1 MDLEIDTDPPSK
13 LEIQKAIK
21 SLKNKKAPMAQNY
34 RSINLSLL
42 FFSRDHFSRC
52 GSLNRNMRREVK
64 LVLNGS
70 VLRYTIITGHVFSN
84 LWSILLHNIK
94 AKNKITERFIDL

>member
-1 MDLEIDTDPPSK
+1 MLVGPPGNCP
-13 LEIQKAIK
+13 AYPCIK
-21 SLKNKKAPMAQNY
+21 MAQNY
-34 RSINLSLL
+34 RSINLSML

-70 VLRYTIITGHVFSN
+70 VLKYTIMTGHVFTN
-84 LWSILLHNIK
+84 LWSILLYNIK
-94 AKNKITERFIDL
+94 AKNKIKCVSANPTNPNFLCLP